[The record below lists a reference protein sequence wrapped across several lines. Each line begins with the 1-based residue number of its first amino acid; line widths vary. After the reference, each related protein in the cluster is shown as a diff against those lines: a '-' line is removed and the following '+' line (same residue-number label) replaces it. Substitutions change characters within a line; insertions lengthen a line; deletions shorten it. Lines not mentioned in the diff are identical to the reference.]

1 MTTIWTDQPE
11 NTGGTPVD
19 YYLLQEDGFY
29 LLLEDGGKII
39 LDTGDIEV
47 IWTDQ
52 TKN

>member
-1 MTTIWTDQPE
+1 MTTWTDQLE
-11 NTGGTPVD
+11 NTGGNPTE

-39 LDTGDIEV
+39 LNTGDIEV

-52 TKN
+52 AKN